1 MNALQ
6 GRRPLRPARLCLLL
20 LCLTPLFAND
30 QPFLVGRGMAD
41 ITGTAA
47 EVGMMGYVSTEQ
59 KVSGIHLRLFSR
71 AFIVV
76 DPATDKRVVF
86 VSADQA
92 MIFQSIQQGVLAELA
107 GRFNGIYHVGNVILS
122 ATHTHAAPGGASH
135 YAAPN
140 LTTYGFI
147 EQNYRAAVDGIVRS
161 IERAHHDLKPG
172 NIYVNQGDVLGGGV
186 NRSADAYQRNPAEER
201 ARYDGD
207 TDKNMVLLRFEQEG
221 FPVAAL
227 NWFAVHPVSMNSS
240 NPLISGDNKGYAA
253 YRFERAMGNSYRN
266 NNNFI
271 SAFAQTNSGD
281 ITPNLNLDGTGPT
294 NDEFDNTEI
303 IGERQFE
310 TAWDLFHAAE
320 NPIGSGVDYRQTH
333 VDMSRV
339 TVDGAFTGAGQ
350 QQTCAASF
358 GYAMA
363 AGTED
368 GRGPVDWFYEGQLE
382 GNIFIDALTG
392 MLARPDEALCSC
404 QAPKPILLATGITN
418 PYPWTPDVLP
428 ISIHRIGRLAIVA
441 MPTEITTM
449 AGRRVRETVQHALA
463 GLVDTV
469 VIAALSGAYANY
481 CVTPEEYEAQNYEGG
496 STLFGKWTLPAYQQE
511 LAKLA
516 VAMRGG
522 QAVPA
527 GPTPR
532 DLSEA
537 QLTFQT
543 GVVLDNTPIFKDFG
557 DVDKQPN
564 RRYRTGET
572 VEAHFWTGHP
582 KNNLNSEAGFF
593 EVQRKQNGSWVTLYT
608 DADWDTVYRWKRKDA
623 VWGTSL
629 AKCYLT
635 VTNTTPR
642 GSYRIVHHGHYK
654 NGWNG
659 RIYSFSGTSRTFEIE

>member
-6 GRRPLRPARLCLLL
+6 GLRLLRRAGLCLLL
-20 LCLTPLFAND
+20 CMSPLVAD

-59 KVSGIHLRLFSR
+59 RVSGIHLRLFSR

-76 DPATDKRVVF
+76 DPDSGNRVVF

-92 MIFQSIQQGVLAELA
+92 MIFQSIQQGVIKELEN
-107 GRFNGIYHVGNVILS
+107 RFNGLYHVGNVILS

-161 IERAHHDLKPG
+161 IERAHADLKPG
-172 NIYVNQGDVLGGGV
+172 DITINQGDVEGGGV
-186 NRSADAYQRNPAEER
+186 NRSVDAYNRNPEAER
-201 ARYDGD
+201 ARYNGN
-207 TDKNMVLLRFEQEG
+207 TDKNMVLLRFEQDG
-221 FPVAAL
+221 IPVAAL
-227 NWFAVHPVSMNSS
+227 NWFAVHPVSMNSQ

-266 NNNFI
+266 NNGFV

-294 NDEFDNTEI
+294 NDEFDNTAI

-310 TAWDLFHAAE
+310 KAWDLFHDADT
-320 NPIGSGVDYRQTH
+320 PIGSGVDFRQTH
-333 VDMSRV
+333 VDMSQV
-339 TVDGAFTGAGQ
+339 TVGGAFTGAGT

-368 GRGPVDWFYEGQLE
+368 GRGPVDWFFEGQLE

-392 MLARPDEALCSC
+392 MLASPSEELCNC
-404 QAPKPILLATGITN
+404 QAPKPILLPVGITR
-418 PYPWTPDVLP
+418 PYPWTPDVVP

-441 MPTEITTM
+441 MPGEITTM
-449 AGRRVRETVQHALA
+449 AGRRVRDTVQQQL
-463 GLVDTV
+463 GDLVDTV
-469 VIAALSGAYANY
+469 VVAALSGAYTNY

-496 STLFGKWTLPAYQQE
+496 STLYGKWTLPAYQQE

-516 VAMRGG
+516 TAMRNGN
-522 QAVPA
+522 AVDP
-527 GPTPR
+527 GPNPR
-532 DLSEA
+532 DLSNE

-543 GVVLDNTPIFKDFG
+543 GVVLDNTPIFKSFG

-564 RRYRTGET
+564 RNYHTGDT
-572 VEAHFWTGHP
+572 VEVRFWTGHP
-582 KNNLNSEAGFF
+582 KNNLNSEASFF
-593 EVQRKQNGSWVTLYT
+593 EVQRRENGSWVTHYT
-608 DADWDTVYRWKRKDA
+608 DADWDTIYRWKRVDP

-629 AKCYLT
+629 AKCYLS
-635 VTNTTPR
+635 VTDTTPR
-642 GSYRIVHHGHYK
+642 GTYRIVHRGHYK

-659 RIYSFSGTSRTFEIE
+659 RIYGFSGTSRSFEIK